1 MICRLVRAAVTSV
14 ALIAVFSTVQ
24 ADPEADGAV
33 ADAPTS
39 MTASAA
45 REAVIAT
52 MPDVAEIRGLEFK
65 QPVPVEV
72 VNDAVV
78 REHALKRLEMY
89 YDEGMILDLQTAYVL
104 LGLLPEGTDVLEE
117 FLAVL
122 EEQAGGFYDPGAKSF
137 FLLDDMP
144 AGVAPMLASHELTH
158 ALEDQHFDLDARLRN
173 ALPDDDHAFAVS
185 AVHEGSAMMV
195 MSMYVLRAMADG
207 TLTRESLQEMAES
220 EAARG
225 QTLAAM
231 APALQRPFIAAYVL
245 GMSFLLR
252 GEPGA
257 LFSGFP
263 TDDVNECG
271 KKGPTSSEQILHPEK
286 YWDPDQRDDP
296 ITVGPI
302 DAGRVLGRRWKRAAF
317 GNLGE
322 IIIGVMAGA
331 PTPAGL
337 RGMSETDPAAW
348 TNSAAAGWGGDR
360 WELWRR
366 GDRAAVL
373 LVSEWDTPEDAEEFA
388 NALDPGAEPEWR
400 LRGKRVAMV
409 AGAVGDKTDR
419 IFNLL
424 LGED

>member
-1 MICRLVRAAVTSV
+1 MTCRLVRAAVTAV
-14 ALIAVFSTVQ
+14 ALIAIFSTVQ

-33 ADAPTS
+33 AVAPTA

-52 MPDVAEIRGLEFK
+52 MSDVVEIRGLEFK

-72 VNDAVV
+72 VGDAVV
-78 REHALKRLEMY
+78 REHALKRLETY
-89 YDEGMILDLQTAYVL
+89 YGEGMILDMQTAYVL

-122 EEQAGGFYDPGAKSF
+122 EEQAGGFYDPESKSF

-158 ALEDQHFDLDARLRN
+158 ALEDQHFDLDARLRD
-173 ALPDDDHAFAVS
+173 ALPDDDRAFAVS

-207 TLTRESLQEMAES
+207 TLTQESLQELAES

-225 QTLAAM
+225 QTLASM

-271 KKGPTSSEQILHPEK
+271 MKGPTSSEQILHPEK
-286 YWDPDQRDDP
+286 YWDPEQRDDP

-302 DAGRVLGRRWKRAAF
+302 DAGSVLGRRWKRAAF

-322 IIIGVMAGA
+322 IIIGLMVGA
-331 PTPAGL
+331 PTPPGL
-337 RGMSETDPAAW
+337 QGMSESDPAAW

-388 NALDPGAEPEWR
+388 NALDPGAEQEWR
-400 LRGKRVAMV
+400 LRGKRVAIV

-419 IFNLL
+419 IFSLL
-424 LGED
+424 LEEN